1 METNYNE
8 WERWRLESALDHAN
22 HELAEDRLILN
33 ALDTYLFA
41 EHLGHST
48 APQALEQ
55 LRALYSSIMR
65 DRYPDGRP

>member
-1 METNYNE
+1 METNYSE

-33 ALDTYLFA
+33 ALDVYLHTEA
-41 EHLGHST
+41 AGHRETSK
-48 APQALEQ
+48 ALEQ
-55 LRALYSSIMR
+55 LQALYSSIMR

>member
-1 METNYNE
+1 MTDTDEQ
-8 WERWRLESALDHAN
+8 ERWRLEAALDRAN

-41 EHLGHST
+41 EHLGHAT

-55 LRALYSSIMR
+55 LRAIYSSIMR
-65 DRYPDGRP
+65 DRYPDPRP